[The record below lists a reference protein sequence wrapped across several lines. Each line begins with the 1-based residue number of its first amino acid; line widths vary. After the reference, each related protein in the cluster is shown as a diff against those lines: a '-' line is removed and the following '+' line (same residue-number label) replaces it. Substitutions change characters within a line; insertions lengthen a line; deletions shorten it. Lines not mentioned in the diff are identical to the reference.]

1 MASVPFM
8 LPLFLQLGF
17 GLNPLQS
24 GAITFISSLGTVV
37 IRPVSAFLLR
47 NFGFRRLLLINT
59 FIAAAAIAGFA
70 MFTAQTP
77 HAWLMAYV
85 LMFGMIRNTQF
96 NSSQTMTYADVPSA
110 SLSRATSLGGVI
122 QQLSQGFGISVSAT
136 MLGLVAGSESRIS
149 VADFHVVFLMLSV
162 IPFLS
167 LPGFMRLLPGDGAV
181 VSGHG
186 RKAERGQ
193 A

>member
-1 MASVPFM
+1 V
-8 LPLFLQLGF
+8 
-17 GLNPLQS
+17 
-24 GAITFISSLGTVV
+24 SSLGTLV
-37 IRPVSAFLLR
+37 IRPVSAVLLR

-59 FIAAAAIAGFA
+59 FVAAAGIAGFA
-70 MFTAQTP
+70 MFRPDTP
-77 HAWLMAYV
+77 HAWLYAYV

-96 NSSQTMTYADVPSA
+96 NSSQTLTFADVPTA
-110 SLSRATSLGGVI
+110 SLSRATSLAGVI

-136 MLGLVAGSESRIS
+136 LLGLVAGSESRIS
-149 VADFHVVFLMLSV
+149 VENFHLVFLLLAA
-162 IPFLS
+162 IPLLS

-186 RKAERGQ
+186 RAVARPG